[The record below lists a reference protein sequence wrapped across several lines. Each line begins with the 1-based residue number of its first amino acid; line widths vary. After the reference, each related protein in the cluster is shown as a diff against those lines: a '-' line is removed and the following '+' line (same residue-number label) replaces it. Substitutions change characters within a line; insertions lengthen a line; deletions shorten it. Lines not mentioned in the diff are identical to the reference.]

1 VSKLVKNIVLLT
13 SVVFFSLFL
22 VSLYIPNQQRD
33 NLKAFLPF
41 IIGAIASIAVLI
53 IEYTK
58 YYRGKNLFAFAKPS
72 NVSITLYLLTL
83 AFYIGMRLIPAQ
95 VSGERIVI
103 KATLLPMLLISSV
116 NEEMYFRYYLDD
128 ILASIKAT
136 SNKTFRAIL
145 ISLLFSLVHM
155 VSTFSIPY
163 LAGRFAIS
171 FILLLVKRSM
181 KNPIYPVFL
190 HFVINMLVIS

>member
-33 NLKAFLPF
+33 YLKAFLPF
-41 IIGAIASIAVLI
+41 IIGGIASIAVLI
-53 IEYTK
+53 FEYTK